1 MVDDLIS
8 SLMPC
13 MWLSLMMV
21 IEVIVLLYC
30 NLHII
35 VQESKVDVGQKKN
48 QFYIKSHVK
57 IALGYTDYSSSECE
71 VKMKCFSLIYEHEY
85 FLEVVILTLPI
96 MTEKRNMM

>member
-1 MVDDLIS
+1 MVDDLS
-8 SLMPC
+8 SFLMPC

-21 IEVIVLLYC
+21 IEVIALLYC

-35 VQESKVDVGQKKN
+35 VQESKVNVGQKN

-71 VKMKCFSLIYEHEY
+71 VKMKCFYLIYEDEY
-85 FLEVVILTLPI
+85 LLEVVILTLPI
-96 MTEKRNMM
+96 MTEEKNII